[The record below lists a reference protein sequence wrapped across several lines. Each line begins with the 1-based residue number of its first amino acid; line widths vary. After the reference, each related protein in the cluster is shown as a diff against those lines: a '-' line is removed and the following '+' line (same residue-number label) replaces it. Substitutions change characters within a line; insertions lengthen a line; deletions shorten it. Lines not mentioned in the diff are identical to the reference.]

1 MTKPKKEEKRKNKKL
16 IFLII
21 LLLLNINDYT
31 YADSNNC
38 KELKKFS
45 VEYFKCKGNIIK
57 DKTISAGQNI
67 IKDTRD
73 YQNNEWS
80 DEKKK
85 IDKVK
90 EKINKAKEKVLN

>member
-1 MTKPKKEEKRKNKKL
+1 MTKQKKEEKRKNKKL
-16 IFLII
+16 VFLII

-57 DKTISAGQNI
+57 DKTISTGKNI